1 MSVVPDMSVVP
12 ELKRERDYLARA
24 RSELARMREQ
34 TMSLEAHAGDRIS
47 SEFLAATLYR
57 RAQSLI
63 DDPTSSLFFGRID
76 QLRSDAPAPE
86 RWYIG
91 RRHVADS
98 HGDPVVVDWRAD
110 VSTAFY
116 RASRTERMGVS
127 LRRRFGIDRGQLT
140 AYEDERLDD
149 DDRDSPP
156 DEFGFT
162 SQILVGEIERPRV

>member
-1 MSVVPDMSVVP
+1 MSVAL
-12 ELKRERDYLARA
+12 ELKRERDYLAGARA
-24 RSELARMREQ
+24 ELARMREQ

-47 SEFLAATLYR
+47 SEFLASTLYR

-91 RRHVADS
+91 RRHVSDP

-116 RASRTERMGVS
+116 RASRTEPMGVIVRS
-127 LRRRFGIDRGQLT
+127 DVGTTVCVQGAPGTGKT
-140 AYEDERLDD
+140 A
-149 DDRDSPP
+149 
-156 DEFGFT
+156 
-162 SQILVGEIERPRV
+162 VGLHRAAWLLCGPT

>member
-1 MSVVPDMSVVP
+1 MHVPAEGVLLSMSVAP
-12 ELKRERDYLARA
+12 ELKRERDYLAGARA
-24 RSELARMREQ
+24 ELARMREQ

-47 SEFLAATLYR
+47 GEFLAATLYR

-98 HGDPVVVDWRAD
+98 HGDPVVVDWRAN
-110 VSTAFY
+110 VSTCLLY
-116 RASRTERMGVS
+116 TSPSPRDGLLSRMPS
-127 LRRRFGIDRGQLT
+127 S
-140 AYEDERLDD
+140 A
-149 DDRDSPP
+149 
-156 DEFGFT
+156 
-162 SQILVGEIERPRV
+162 